1 MRQLIRAMLGQY
13 EAGAISRRQLVEG
26 LAGIAAAGAA
36 SAAGPEPTFRGLGL
50 NHIALR
56 VTDVARSRD
65 FYRKRFGLPVIR
77 DGESSCFLGLG
88 AEFLA
93 LFRGEKAAM
102 DHYCIAI
109 EKFDAGAV
117 VAALNR
123 QGLKPDRPDGSDRV
137 YFPDPDGLI
146 VQVSSADHHA

>member
-1 MRQLIRAMLGQY
+1 MRQLISALLDLY
-13 EAGAISRRQLVEG
+13 EGGAISRRQLVEG
-26 LAGIAAAGAA
+26 LAGIAAAGSI
-36 SAAGPEPTFRGLGL
+36 SATGPESTFRGLGL

-56 VTDVARSRD
+56 VTDVPRSRD
-65 FYRKRFGLPVIR
+65 FYRKHFGLPVIR
-77 DGESSCFLGLG
+77 DGSSSCFLGLG

-93 LFRGEKAAM
+93 LFRGEKPGM

-123 QGLKPDRPDGSDRV
+123 EGLKPDRPAGSDRV
-137 YFPDPDGLI
+137 YFPDPDGLT
-146 VQVSSADHHA
+146 VQVSAADHHA